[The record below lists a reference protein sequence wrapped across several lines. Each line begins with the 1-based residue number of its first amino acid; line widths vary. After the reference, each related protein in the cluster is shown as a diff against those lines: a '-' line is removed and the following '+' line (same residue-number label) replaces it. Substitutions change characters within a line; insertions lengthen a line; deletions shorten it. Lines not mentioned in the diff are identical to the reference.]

1 MEKTAQRHWNQF
13 KYYPL
18 EMELHIHLGTRL
30 GWYVVGPV
38 SGTKNNS
45 VSCNKIA
52 VRQANTDHV
61 GKLFFQSKEEVK
73 EINSTEMLQKMYNHE
88 FTESQHKLRRANN
101 GMSQEDLKFMQV
113 LNNGTRLID
122 GHYEILLPL
131 CDDDVRFPN
140 NRSQAENRFIY
151 LQRKMSRNH

>member
-1 MEKTAQRHWNQF
+1 
-13 KYYPL
+13 
-18 EMELHIHLGTRL
+18 MELHIHFGTRL

-61 GKLFFQSKEEVK
+61 GKHFFQSKEEVK
-73 EINSTEMLQKMYNHE
+73 ESNSTEMLQKVYNHE
-88 FTESQHKLRRANN
+88 FTESQHKLSQENN
-101 GMSQEDLKFMQV
+101 GMSQEDLKFIQV